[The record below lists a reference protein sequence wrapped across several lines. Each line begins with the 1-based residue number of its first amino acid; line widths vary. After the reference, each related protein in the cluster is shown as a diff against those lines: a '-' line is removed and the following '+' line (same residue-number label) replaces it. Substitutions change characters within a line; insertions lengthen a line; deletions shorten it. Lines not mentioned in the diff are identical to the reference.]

1 MKFYFFQQNR
11 KLKDNLANFD
21 LNLTSK
27 DSGMK
32 NKLIIIILMV
42 AVGLSSC
49 GKEKIEG
56 KIKNDAKFAAELR
69 SSAENIAIGNNNLI
83 LATYLWRDFMPIA
96 EENGSKMICINMLT
110 EVDSIP
116 ILGTIILK
124 KQYLIRDNEIWTAD
138 YSEIK
143 KNTVFITEGV
153 VRDGPK
159 WGPNIEVDVVCEFEN
174 SGTTYRILAKSQ
186 LIIKTS

>member
-1 MKFYFFQQNR
+1 M
-11 KLKDNLANFD
+11 
-21 LNLTSK
+21 S
-27 DSGMK
+27 
-32 NKLIIIILMV
+32 

-56 KIKNDAKFAAELR
+56 KIRNDAKFAAELR
-69 SSAENIAIGNNNLI
+69 LSPENIAIGNNNLI
-83 LATYLWRDFMPIA
+83 LATYLYRDFMPIA
-96 EENGSKMICINMLT
+96 EENGSKMICINKLT

-138 YSEIK
+138 YIEIR

-174 SGTTYRILAKSQ
+174 SGTIYRILAKSQ
-186 LIIKTS
+186 LIKKTS